1 MKEFGT
7 VVRIEENDCI
17 IEIQPQ
23 SGCGHCSMNTCC
35 SGTDSGKREL
45 TLKRGNMKMNP
56 GDVVE
61 IETPARG
68 FYTAAFLIFIFPL
81 FLSMTAYMIV
91 EAQTDSSKLAI
102 AGFFGCFVI
111 SEILI
116 GWIDRLFGRKK
127 VFEPHI
133 VRRLKREPEDS

>member
-1 MKEFGT
+1 MVRRSRRCEPTVENGNKE
-7 VVRIEENDCI
+7 
-17 IEIQPQ
+17 
-23 SGCGHCSMNTCC
+23 
-35 SGTDSGKREL
+35 
-45 TLKRGNMKMNP
+45 
-56 GDVVE
+56 
-61 IETPARG
+61 
-68 FYTAAFLIFIFPL
+68 
-81 FLSMTAYMIV
+81 
-91 EAQTDSSKLAI
+91 TDSSKLAI